1 MYQRSETIG
10 SKAFIFPFFF
20 YSNKINLMKNGFMK
34 MNLIVEAKNLE
45 KTYMQGKVPV
55 HALRG
60 LNFHL
65 REGEFVAVVGPSGSG
80 KSTLLNML
88 GALDQ
93 PTKGKIV
100 IDGKDISK
108 LNQKQLARLRQKIGF
123 VFQFFNLIPRLSAY
137 KNVELAM
144 SIQKLSKDK
153 RKRKAEEYLHMV
165 GLGDRMNHAPNEL
178 SGGEQQRVAIARA
191 LAQDPR
197 FLLMDEP
204 SGNLDTKTKDIIM
217 NLIMKL
223 NKTYGVTII
232 IITHDME
239 IARKAKRIVH
249 LVDGEID
256 NNQEDTLSLQKDT
269 EKMKF
274 ISRPNIELEGL
285 SE

>member
-1 MYQRSETIG
+1 
-10 SKAFIFPFFF
+10 
-20 YSNKINLMKNGFMK
+20 MK
-34 MNLIVEAKNLE
+34 MDLIVKAKNLE
-45 KTYMQGKVPV
+45 KTYLQGKVPV
-55 HALRG
+55 YALRG
-60 LNFHL
+60 LNFQL
-65 REGEFVAVVGPSGSG
+65 KEGEFVAVVGPSGSG
-80 KSTLLNML
+80 KSTLLNMI

-93 PTKGKIV
+93 PTKGRIV

-108 LNQKQLARLRQKIGF
+108 LNEKQLAKLRQKIGF

-144 SIQKLSKDK
+144 NIQKLSKDK
-153 RKRKAEEYLHMV
+153 RKRKTEEYLRMV
-165 GLGDRMNHAPNEL
+165 GLEDRMNHAPNEL

-191 LAQDPR
+191 LAQEPR

-204 SGNLDTKTKDIIM
+204 SGNLDTKTKEIIM

-249 LVDGEID
+249 LVDGQID
-256 NNQEDTLSLQKDT
+256 NKQEDILSLQNDT

-274 ISRPNIELEGL
+274 ISRPDIELEGV